1 LACEIAEEYSSVA
14 KRYLKRSIV
23 GLSISYI
30 LLAIDGLPFTKC
42 MIGLVAN
49 ISYFPLLKT
58 FPFVDTISLATIWAS
73 IITITNH
80 MVWFNYFVSD
90 EYRRTMRRE
99 DYEKLGSGSPAMRVM
114 GFLFIFVWL
123 VPLGFFISLTS
134 MEENLPYANLG
145 GKKRKGI
152 FRGLIYSI
160 FPRRS
165 KSV

>member
-1 LACEIAEEYSSVA
+1 M
-14 KRYLKRSIV
+14 
-23 GLSISYI
+23 GLGLSYI

-42 MIGLVAN
+42 MIGLIAN

-58 FPFVDTISLATIWAS
+58 FPFVDTISLATILAS
-73 IITITNH
+73 IMTIANH
-80 MVWFNYFVSD
+80 LVWFNYFISD

-134 MEENLPYANLG
+134 MEDNLPYANQG

-152 FRGLIYSI
+152 FRGMIESI
-160 FPRRS
+160 FPGRS